1 MVNARGPLLRPFGN
15 SKPIPPAIG
24 TRRDFLVAAAGL
36 GSVVLAGCV
45 SRGPAAA
52 TRRPPRLLFTSSG
65 KTCVVQVDGTG
76 ERVLDVHAPAQV
88 TWQPCGPL
96 PDGRLLLLS
105 MEARR
110 DGPGRPFDQYYHQTP
125 THVWAH
131 DLDDGS
137 LVELAT
143 RERIAPFQAP
153 QLILGNGRILMQV
166 IPKRP
171 GHIVNMNLDGS
182 DPRDFT
188 RNDEGLPY
196 GFSLS
201 PDGRRVA
208 FHLASPRGYE
218 IWTSDT
224 MGRDRVR
231 VVGQPGHLYFGPQW
245 SPDGR
250 WIAYQDCHEREDP
263 GHDWSD
269 VCVAR
274 ADGSGHRVLTTGQS
288 MWFAATYGPPHRHG
302 NGSNLVAWTRDGRV
316 LFPRRLPG
324 TRVPWAFQANRPDTD
339 HFNRDYQPEAA
350 RGGTQ
355 VCAMAPDGGEAQ
367 VMGTTEPVAWD
378 FRCTP
383 SPDGRWIAFCRARTG
398 ESPALWVMRSDGTS
412 PRMVTRGI
420 NGSGADHPAWVMR
433 DEGGDL

>member
-1 MVNARGPLLRPFGN
+1 MAPLALATSCSNPRARPR
-15 SKPIPPAIG
+15 A
-24 TRRDFLVAAAGL
+24 TTARRRDP
-36 GSVVLAGCV
+36 C
-45 SRGPAAA
+45 
-52 TRRPPRLLFTSSG
+52 LLFASAG
-65 KTCVVQVDGTG
+65 KTCIIHPDGSG
-76 ERVLDVHAPAQV
+76 LRVLDVAAPNQV
-88 TWQPCGPL
+88 TWQPVAPL

-110 DGPGRPFDQYYHQTP
+110 DGPGRPFDQFYHLTP

-131 DLDDGS
+131 DIDGGS

-153 QLILGNGRILMQV
+153 QLLLHGGRILMQV
-166 IPKRP
+166 IPERP

-182 DPRDFT
+182 DPRPFT

-224 MGRDRVR
+224 MGGDRVR
-231 VVGQPGHLYFGPQW
+231 VAGQQGHLYFGPAW
-245 SPDGR
+245 SPDGQ
-250 WIAYQDCHEREDP
+250 WLAYQDCHHASDP

-269 VCVAR
+269 VCIAR
-274 ADGSGHRVLTTGQS
+274 ADGSNSKVVTEGQS
-288 MWFAATYGPPHRHG
+288 MWFAATYGPAHRHG
-302 NGSNLVAWTRDGRV
+302 GGSNVVAWTPDGRI

-324 TRVPWAFQANRPDTD
+324 SRVPWQFQPNRPDTD
-339 HFNRDYQPEAA
+339 HFNRDYLPAEA

-355 VCAMAPDGGEAQ
+355 VCALDPHTGATTVHGA
-367 VMGTTEPVAWD
+367 TEPVAWD

-383 SPDGRWIAFCRARTG
+383 SPDGRWIAFCRAQTG
-398 ESPALWVMRSDGTS
+398 GSPGLWIMMSDGTGA
-412 PRMVTRGI
+412 RRLTDGI
-420 NGSGADHPAWVMR
+420 DGAGADHPRWL
-433 DEGGDL
+433 G